1 MISAGENCER
11 DSGYCYQEEAKGKK
25 KHGHSLCSCRPFLSA
40 VISPLESTV
49 CNDSFRNQKSQSHEK
64 KVFTYILL
72 FASSSD
78 WPKKVKNDTSC
89 LATPMPADPA
99 PKKRIRWSSRRVPA
113 AFEEIFA
120 ALMKPE
126 RTTAP
131 EMIGNETSLATSTN
145 RLYLSLVSCNIRNV
159 RNKINAKRT

>member
-1 MISAGENCER
+1 
-11 DSGYCYQEEAKGKK
+11 
-25 KHGHSLCSCRPFLSA
+25 
-40 VISPLESTV
+40 
-49 CNDSFRNQKSQSHEK
+49 
-64 KVFTYILL
+64 
-72 FASSSD
+72 
-78 WPKKVKNDTSC
+78 
-89 LATPMPADPA
+89 MPADPA

-145 RLYLSLVSCNIRNV
+145 KLYLSLVSCNTRNV
-159 RNKINAKRT
+159 RNKINAKRTQGRLYIVIKDTVPGPEHVKISESIICRKIFELHEKLGKYFFH